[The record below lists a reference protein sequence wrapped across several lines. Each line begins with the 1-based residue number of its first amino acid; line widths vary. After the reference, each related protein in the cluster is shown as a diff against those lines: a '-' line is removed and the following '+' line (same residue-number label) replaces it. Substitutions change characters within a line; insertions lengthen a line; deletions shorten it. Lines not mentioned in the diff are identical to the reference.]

1 MAIEIACTN
10 KMKSNHKTF
19 IFNKIADILK
29 ISAIYKVLVL
39 LLFFLPK
46 NAYSQ
51 LAQLTFS
58 HPAGWYTEA
67 FQLSIS
73 IDRPNAEIYY
83 TLNGEIPDTSSMQYD
98 AGIFIN
104 EKRLAP
110 TFAVIPTAPEYWQA
124 PQGKVFQIT
133 TLRAAGFLGA
143 TRITPY
149 YTLSFSVNEVGAA
162 RYPFPVISLVTE
174 GRNLFD
180 ATQGIHVSGNLA
192 EMGNLLTGN
201 YYQRGRDWERPAH
214 LEYFETNGTLGISQ
228 DIGLRIHGQ
237 YSRQLPQKSMRLYAR
252 DDYGTKHF
260 KYPFFQQKNINQYK
274 RLVLRAA
281 NPNNFHVP
289 FKDELCH
296 LLVREMGLDYQAFT
310 PVITFMNGEYWGIFN
325 LKERHDRY
333 YIQSNYEI
341 DDDDVDMLERSGFV
355 IDGEATAFE
364 EMMDFVRQHDLIT
377 DENYEAIKKYLDI
390 DNFIDFV
397 VAELYLELWDFPENN
412 LKYWR
417 ERTTKAQWNWLFN
430 DGDSAMHEYWK
441 SKLRELLNPLERTYN
456 EEPFVILLKKLLSNK
471 TFKERFYQRF
481 LYHLNHTL
489 SPNNVLHKIDSLTN
503 IYDSAMPEHI
513 KRWGYPATMNDYHA
527 AVAHLRQ
534 FAALRPAALVADLKA
549 VFGQPFTV
557 FPNPTHQY
565 FNIYLYEKNATN
577 PVNYTLHNALG
588 QQVLSGV
595 LTSDESLVDVSG
607 LADGIYFLYLGI
619 NDIYYTIKVV
629 KM

>member
-1 MAIEIACTN
+1 
-10 KMKSNHKTF
+10 MKLNRKTF
-19 IFNKIADILK
+19 IFNKIADIFK
-29 ISAIYKVLVL
+29 MPAIYTMPVL
-39 LLFFLPK
+39 LLFFSQK
-46 NAYSQ
+46 NACGQS
-51 LAQLTFS
+51 AELTFS
-58 HPAGWYTEA
+58 HTAGWYIEA
-67 FQLSIS
+67 FQLNIS
-73 IDRPNAEIYY
+73 IDRPNAKIYY
-83 TLNGEIPDTSSMQYD
+83 TLNGELPDTSSMQYD
-98 AGIFIN
+98 VGIFID
-104 EKRLAP
+104 EKKLAP
-110 TFAVIPTAPEYWQA
+110 TFSAIPTAPEYWQA
-124 PQGKVFQIT
+124 PQGEVFQIT
-133 TLRAAGFLGA
+133 TLRVAGFLGA
-143 TRITPY
+143 TQISPY
-149 YTLSFSVNEVGAA
+149 YTLSFSVNEAGVA
-162 RYPFPVISLVTE
+162 RYPFPVVSLVTD

-180 ATQGIHVSGNLA
+180 ATQGIHVAGDLA
-192 EMGNLLTGN
+192 ETDNLLTGN
-201 YYQRGRDWERPAH
+201 YYQRGREWERPAH
-214 LEYFETNGTLGISQ
+214 FEYFEVDGTLGISQ
-228 DIGLRIHGQ
+228 DIGCRIHGQ

-252 DDYGTKHF
+252 DNYGAKHF

-281 NPNNFHVP
+281 NPNNFHIP

-296 LLVREMGLDYQAFT
+296 LLIHEMGLDYQAFT
-310 PVITFMNGEYWGIFN
+310 PVIAFVNGEYWGIFN

-364 EMMDFVRQHDLIT
+364 EMMDFVQQNDLST
-377 DENYEAIKKYLDI
+377 DENYEAIKGYLDI

-417 ERTTKAQWNWLFN
+417 ERTTNAQWNWLFN

-441 SKLRELLNPLERTYN
+441 SKLRELLTPLERTYK

-489 SPNNVLHKIDSLTN
+489 STNNVLYKIDSLTS
-503 IYDSAMPEHI
+503 IYDPVMPEHI
-513 KRWGYPATMNDYHA
+513 RRWAYPATMNDYHA

-534 FAALRPAALVADLKA
+534 FAALRPAALVADLKS

-557 FPNPTHQY
+557 FPNPTPQY
-565 FNIYLYEKNATN
+565 FNIRLYEKNTTN
-577 PVNYTLHNALG
+577 PVNYTLYNALG

-595 LTSDESLVDVSG
+595 LTTDESLVDVSG
-607 LADGIYFLYLGI
+607 LTDGIYFLYLGI
-619 NDIYYTIKVV
+619 NDIYYTIKLV